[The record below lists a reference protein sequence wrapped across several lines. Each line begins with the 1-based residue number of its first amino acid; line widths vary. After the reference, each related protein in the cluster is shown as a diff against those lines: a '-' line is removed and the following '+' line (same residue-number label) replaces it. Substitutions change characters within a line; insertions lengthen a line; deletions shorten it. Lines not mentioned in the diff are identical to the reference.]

1 MLDTTTFVGLDVH
14 ARSIKA
20 VSLDVMTGEVRCAT
34 FGYDA
39 GAVAEWVRSV
49 DPKARCV
56 YESGVTGFDLQ
67 KRLSGLGVDCVVGA
81 VSKMIK
87 PSADRRRKNDRNDAE
102 FLARMLS
109 VGNVVE
115 VWVPDDECEAA
126 RDLTRAL
133 EDARDDL
140 SRSKQRLSKFLLRH
154 GLVFDERTPTGRRKG
169 NWTRAHWS
177 WIESIRFAEGAD
189 NDVLAYYVDAVRRAA
204 EEKARLEGLV
214 EAEARKPRWRRRVDS
229 LRCLKGVDT
238 ATAADLVFEA
248 GEFSRFRNARSFAAW
263 VGLTPSEHSSGESD
277 RRGAI
282 TKAGNWIGY
291 TDVDSSGRG
300 AGDGRAVYEGPQA
313 PEAFHRRVQEA
324 DSRPLQR
331 RQAQARDHGRV
342 RPRQE
347 HRGEVDQVD
356 KRDRLA
362 ARRVQPHARA
372 EPDPGARA
380 REPQAPDGG
389 RRLKTSG
396 ADIRSKVRAIAANEG
411 RYPISA
417 QCRLLGVARSTYY
430 SMRSR
435 ADRPAAPDPAAPA
448 VVAAHAAS
456 KGRYGSRKIKAS
468 LERSGVT
475 VSRRRVC
482 RIMRENGLVSAYGRK
497 RFKVHPGAVN
507 EADVPNVV
515 ARGFGGR
522 APRTHICS
530 DLTYVRVG
538 ASWNYVCLL
547 VDLYNR
553 EIVGHSA
560 GPRKD
565 ARLVKSAFATLSFP
579 ISDIEVFHTD
589 RGSEFDNAEID
600 LMLEAFGIERSLSAK
615 GCPYDNAVD
624 ESTNRILKAELVHRE
639 TFGTT
644 RELRAKLSDYVHWY
658 NNFRI
663 HSTLGYMSP
672 VEFREAGLSLPES
685 SK

>member
-1 MLDTTTFVGLDVH
+1 M
-14 ARSIKA
+14 
-20 VSLDVMTGEVRCAT
+20 
-34 FGYDA
+34 
-39 GAVAEWVRSV
+39 
-49 DPKARCV
+49 
-56 YESGVTGFDLQ
+56 
-67 KRLSGLGVDCVVGA
+67 
-81 VSKMIK
+81 
-87 PSADRRRKNDRNDAE
+87 
-102 FLARMLS
+102 
-109 VGNVVE
+109 
-115 VWVPDDECEAA
+115 
-126 RDLTRAL
+126 
-133 EDARDDL
+133 
-140 SRSKQRLSKFLLRH
+140 
-154 GLVFDERTPTGRRKG
+154 
-169 NWTRAHWS
+169 
-177 WIESIRFAEGAD
+177 
-189 NDVLAYYVDAVRRAA
+189 
-204 EEKARLEGLV
+204 
-214 EAEARKPRWRRRVDS
+214 
-229 LRCLKGVDT
+229 
-238 ATAADLVFEA
+238 
-248 GEFSRFRNARSFAAW
+248 
-263 VGLTPSEHSSGESD
+263 
-277 RRGAI
+277 
-282 TKAGNWIGY
+282 
-291 TDVDSSGRG
+291 
-300 AGDGRAVYEGPQA
+300 
-313 PEAFHRRVQEA
+313 
-324 DSRPLQR
+324 
-331 RQAQARDHGRV
+331 
-342 RPRQE
+342 
-347 HRGEVDQVD
+347 
-356 KRDRLA
+356 
-362 ARRVQPHARA
+362 
-372 EPDPGARA
+372 
-380 REPQAPDGG
+380 
-389 RRLKTSG
+389 
-396 ADIRSKVRAIAANEG
+396 
-411 RYPISA
+411 
-417 QCRLLGVARSTYY
+417 
-430 SMRSR
+430 
-435 ADRPAAPDPAAPA
+435 
-448 VVAAHAAS
+448 VAAHAAS

-589 RGSEFDNAEID
+589 RGSEFDSAEID